1 MPPSAEPHLNLPLE
15 VSAPTTNV
23 TFAVNYELSMV
34 DQFLASSHR
43 KRRGVTGGVTGKEDP
58 VLDSTSVSTTEATPT
73 NCSNG
78 PCNNNN
84 NNIPTALRQAC
95 NMENNAPNVPGK
107 DNDNNV
113 IMTGIECK
121 QSKQVAV
128 QSAPAVNPDTTRRSA
143 REKQKREV
151 PLARTRV
158 RYDMQMVPSAGR
170 HPEFLKSF
178 PSWWEVRPEEEGTDP
193 EQQPRRSSRLTIT
206 DDESYPPCTQC
217 DASRLAPFAEDT
229 SVVWIPSK
237 RLEWE
242 DTVSEMTAV
251 CTSAALRR
259 YLKEEEHQQQQQQ
272 QDATTGSTSVNS
284 TKPFH
289 APLSRDY
296 IRDRVDI
303 DDPLNGFQ
311 IRHKTGGWLQG
322 FILWTNFTA
331 WTYYFRWD
339 SLDAAS
345 RVPSEAATSS
355 PSTATSN
362 NVDVDGSL
370 TAELEAQ
377 PRSGDPLEGGI
388 IFEGVA
394 EVALVGGLGC
404 GEYALRMALDDIRA
418 RKTYKYVVL
427 QATESSK
434 SFYERFGFVRVGAV
448 CRYLAGEKEAPV
460 QGYRHW
466 THANE
471 SESSLQMH
479 GGPSYMM
486 CLKLPEPDLLDEECF
501 SCGRPVD
508 ETKPSFLQEMLALA
522 VDVKPTIELLGA
534 TSTPGP
540 KNVKKN
546 GAVTAPSGELLFA
559 SGGKRKYGRRVSGFG
574 SKRKPNTTAS
584 VPASATTS
592 TPATPGVT
600 IPAKGGVKRQL
611 QSTNIKVAEAATKRR
626 KLDTRT
632 EKLPELH
639 HLAPPIDGQTL
650 SYNQKQYQ
658 SVWLAVPPT
667 SGAKGSRS
675 APKDRSKEYKPIT
688 TDPSATKKSAK
699 KKTPARK
706 TAPPANGESLKP
718 STEVLPGDRSYHSMR
733 CGNGRFSR
741 PLDSASPI
749 KSGAIPDVV
758 KTKKAPAPTMT
769 TTATPNIAASPTS
782 ATATTP
788 NSATA
793 AISTPPRGIPA
804 PLESSGKPIPID
816 KTILIKQKVKSY
828 PRSRVHFYNRVVK
841 RKDGT
846 VGEYFFV
853 LNYDEAKGKARI
865 VSMAARGRLS
875 GKREG
880 RPRYQAV
887 IENSDSNFITVTVSD
902 FELVR
907 SAMVMKTPIVASEA
921 WDIEE

>member
-1 MPPSAEPHLNLPLE
+1 MPPSAEPHLDVAL
-15 VSAPTTNV
+15 VASAPTTNV

-43 KRRGVTGGVTGKEDP
+43 KKRGVTGAVTGNEDP
-58 VLDSTSVSTTEATPT
+58 VLDSTSVSTTQATLT
-73 NCSNG
+73 NCSVD
-78 PCNNNN
+78 NN
-84 NNIPTALRQAC
+84 NNIPTTARRAS
-95 NMENNAPNVPGK
+95 NMENNAPNFPGK
-107 DNDNNV
+107 EKHNNI
-113 IMTGIECK
+113 IMTGAELK

-128 QSAPAVNPDTTRRSA
+128 QSAPPPAVNPDTTRRSA

-151 PLARTRV
+151 PLARARV
-158 RYDMQMVPSAGR
+158 RYDMQMVPPAGR
-170 HPEFLKSF
+170 HKEYLKSF
-178 PSWWEVRPEEEGTDP
+178 PSWWAMRPEEEEGANP
-193 EQQPRRSSRLTIT
+193 QEQPRRSSRLTVIPGT
-206 DDESYPPCTQC
+206 ATTEDERYPPCTQC
-217 DASRLAPFAEDT
+217 DDPRLDPFVEDT

-259 YLKEEEHQQQQQQ
+259 YLKEQQQ
-272 QDATTGSTSVNS
+272 QDGTPDPKA
-284 TKPFH
+284 KPFH

-303 DDPLNGFQ
+303 DDPLNGYQ

-345 RVPSEAATSS
+345 RVPSEASTSATACSKM
-355 PSTATSN
+355 
-362 NVDVDGSL
+362 DVDGSL

-388 IFEGVA
+388 VFEGIA

-418 RKTYKYVVL
+418 RQKYKYVVL

-471 SESSLQMH
+471 SESSLHLH

-486 CLKLPEPDLLDEECF
+486 CLKLPESDSLDEGCA

-508 ETKPSFLQEMLALA
+508 EMKPSFLQQMLTLA
-522 VDVKPTIELLGA
+522 VEQKPTIELLGA

-540 KNVKKN
+540 KIGKRN

-559 SGGKRKYGRRVSGFG
+559 SGGKRKYGRRGSGFG
-574 SKRKPNTTAS
+574 SKRKPNNKSS

-592 TPATPGVT
+592 TPATPCVSVPTKAG
-600 IPAKGGVKRQL
+600 AKRQL
-611 QSTNIKVAEAATKRR
+611 QSTNVKVVEAETKRR

-632 EKLPELH
+632 ETLPEKH
-639 HLAPPIDGQTL
+639 HLAPPIDGKAL

-667 SGAKGSRS
+667 AGAKGSRS
-675 APKDRSKEYKPIT
+675 APKARTMDGKPIT
-688 TDPSATKKSAK
+688 IDPCAKKKSAK
-699 KKTPARK
+699 KKAPARK
-706 TAPPANGESLKP
+706 IASFANDGSLMP
-718 STEVLPGDRSYHSMR
+718 SAELLPGDRSYYSKR
-733 CGNGRFSR
+733 GGNGRFSR
-741 PLDSASPI
+741 PLDSASPTNN
-749 KSGAIPDVV
+749 DTTTDTME
-758 KTKKAPAPTMT
+758 TKKAPAPSLT
-769 TTATPNIAASPTS
+769 TTATY
-782 ATATTP
+782 ATT
-788 NSATA
+788 STSDTA
-793 AISTPPRGIPA
+793 PVSTPPRGIPA
-804 PLESSGKPIPID
+804 PLENSGKPIPID

-841 RKDGT
+841 RKGGT
-846 VGEYFFV
+846 AGECFFV
-853 LNYDEAKGKARI
+853 LNYDEAVGRARI
-865 VSMAARGRLS
+865 VPMVARGRLS

-880 RPRYQAV
+880 RPRFQAV
-887 IENSDSNFITVTVSD
+887 IENSDSNFTTVAVSEI
-902 FELVR
+902 ELVR

>member
-1 MPPSAEPHLNLPLE
+1 MPPSAEPHLDVAFE
-15 VSAPTTNV
+15 ASAPTTNV

-34 DQFLASSHR
+34 DQFLASSQR
-43 KRRGVTGGVTGKEDP
+43 KKRGVTGAVTGKEDP
-58 VLDSTSVSTTEATPT
+58 VLDSTSVSTTQATPT
-73 NCSNG
+73 NCSID
-78 PCNNNN
+78 NNND
-84 NNIPTALRQAC
+84 NNITTTARRAS
-95 NMENNAPNVPGK
+95 NMENNAPNFPGK
-107 DNDNNV
+107 EKHSNILN
-113 IMTGIECK
+113 TGFELE
-121 QSKQVAV
+121 KQVAV
-128 QSAPAVNPDTTRRSA
+128 QSPLPPAVNPDTTRRSA

-151 PLARTRV
+151 PLARARV
-158 RYDMQMVPSAGR
+158 RYDMQMVPPAGR
-170 HPEFLKSF
+170 HQEYLKSF
-178 PSWWEVRPEEEGTDP
+178 PSWWAVRPGEEEGTNP
-193 EQQPRRSSRLTIT
+193 QEQPRRSSRLTFIPGT
-206 DDESYPPCTQC
+206 ATTEDEGYPPCTQC
-217 DASRLAPFAEDT
+217 DDPRLDPFVEDT

-259 YLKEEEHQQQQQQ
+259 YLKEQETQQ
-272 QDATTGSTSVNS
+272 QDATAGSKA
-284 TKPFH
+284 KPFH

-303 DDPLNGFQ
+303 DDPLNGYQ

-345 RVPSEAATSS
+345 RVPSEVSTSAIACS
-355 PSTATSN
+355 K
-362 NVDVDGSL
+362 VDVDGSL

-388 IFEGVA
+388 VFEGVA

-404 GEYALRMALDDIRA
+404 GEYALRMALDDIRS
-418 RKTYKYVVL
+418 KQKYKYVVL
-427 QATESSK
+427 QATDSSK

-448 CRYLAGEKEAPV
+448 CRYLAGDKEAPV

-471 SESSLQMH
+471 SESSLHLH

-486 CLKLPEPDLLDEECF
+486 CLKLPESDSLDEGCA

-508 ETKPSFLQEMLALA
+508 ELKTSFLQEMLTLA
-522 VDVKPTIELLGA
+522 VEQKPTIELLGA
-534 TSTPGP
+534 TLTPGP
-540 KNVKKN
+540 KIGKRN

-559 SGGKRKYGRRVSGFG
+559 SGGKRKYSRRGSGFG
-574 SKRKPNTTAS
+574 SKRKPNNKSS

-592 TPATPGVT
+592 TPATPCVVVPTKAG
-600 IPAKGGVKRQL
+600 AKRQL
-611 QSTNIKVAEAATKRR
+611 QSTNIKVSEAATKRR
-626 KLDTRT
+626 KIDTRT
-632 EKLPELH
+632 ETH
-639 HLAPPIDGQTL
+639 HLAPPIDGQAL

-675 APKDRSKEYKPIT
+675 APKARSMDGKPMIT
-688 TDPSATKKSAK
+688 TDPCAKKKSAK
-699 KKTPARK
+699 KKAPARK
-706 TAPPANGESLKP
+706 IASFASDGSLV
-718 STEVLPGDRSYHSMR
+718 ELLPGDRSYYSKR
-733 CGNGRFSR
+733 GGNGRFSR
-741 PLDSASPI
+741 PLDSASPMNND
-749 KSGAIPDVV
+749 ATTDAAE
-758 KTKKAPAPTMT
+758 TKKAPAPSIN
-769 TTATPNIAASPTS
+769 TPHTS
-782 ATATTP
+782 ATATSFT
-788 NSATA
+788 SDTTLV
-793 AISTPPRGIPA
+793 STPPRGIAA

-841 RKDGT
+841 RKGGT
-846 VGEYFFV
+846 AEEWFFV
-853 LNYDEAKGKARI
+853 LNYDEGKGRARI
-865 VSMAARGRLS
+865 VPMVARGRLS

-880 RPRYQAV
+880 RPRFQAV
-887 IENSDSNFITVTVSD
+887 IENSDSNFTTVAVSEI
-902 FELVR
+902 ELVR